1 MTIILNFV
9 ITGSF
14 GSQVF
19 EEGYGDHCIVFAVL
33 WILFSCVE
41 LIQILFSLKVLIFYD
56 RYNSSDLKMQHVDT
70 DYDNLYIGMA
80 KG

>member
-1 MTIILNFV
+1 MTITLNFV

-19 EEGYGDHCIVFAVL
+19 EEGYGDHCIVFAAL

-41 LIQILFSLKVLIFYD
+41 LIQILFSLKVLIM
-56 RYNSSDLKMQHVDT
+56 RYNSSDLKMQHLDT
-70 DYDNLYIGMA
+70 DYENLYTGMA